1 MLVVV
6 MSVKY
11 AYIND
16 VCVGKAERII
26 FLWSKKIRDGDAEK
40 KEEDKKEEV
49 HTRTST
55 QNFSSET
62 IYTRKLQI
70 NKEHTY

>member
-1 MLVVV
+1 

-40 KEEDKKEEV
+40 REEDKEEV
-49 HTRTST
+49 YYEYSKFFLRNNLHTKT
-55 QNFSSET
+55 
-62 IYTRKLQI
+62 QI

>member
-1 MLVVV
+1 

-11 AYIND
+11 AYINE

-40 KEEDKKEEV
+40 REEDEKEDV
-49 HTRTST
+49 RS
-55 QNFSSET
+55 FR
-62 IYTRKLQI
+62 I
-70 NKEHTY
+70 